1 MHRIEIRRRLAGQT
15 ALSGSPIKPP
25 ALPEVHDFTFRTS
38 SPSVSLPARQR
49 HSVFRMSFQL
59 RFPHHSR

>member
-25 ALPEVHDFTFRTS
+25 ALPEVHDWLRTVAA
-38 SPSVSLPARQR
+38 PGNLIYATV
-49 HSVFRMSFQL
+49 
-59 RFPHHSR
+59 